1 VSGIL
6 SGKGI
11 RAAVVNVRFIKPFD
25 QNLLLEFAGKVP
37 VISIEDNQV
46 RGGLGSVIDEILINE
61 HHKGV
66 LHLGWGNDIIP
77 HGKTAKIREAKG
89 LSACSV
95 AERIENFMSGIP
107 S

>member
-1 VSGIL
+1 
-6 SGKGI
+6 
-11 RAAVVNVRFIKPFD
+11 
-25 QNLLLEFAGKVP
+25 
-37 VISIEDNQV
+37 
-46 RGGLGSVIDEILINE
+46 
-61 HHKGV
+61 V